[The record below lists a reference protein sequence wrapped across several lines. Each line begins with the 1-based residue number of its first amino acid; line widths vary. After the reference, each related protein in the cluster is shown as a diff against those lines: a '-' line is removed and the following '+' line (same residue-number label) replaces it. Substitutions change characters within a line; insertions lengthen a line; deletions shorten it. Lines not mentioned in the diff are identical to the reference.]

1 MRGKSN
7 YSVVARWFYQP
18 VDAATLGLFRLSWGG
33 FMLLEA
39 LTRFPKVTGVYSPT
53 YFHFKYP
60 LFTWVQG
67 FPEHW
72 MIYAEIAV
80 LSLAALGIFLGVF
93 FRASSLLFGSIYFH
107 LFLTDTVYYNN
118 HFYLTSIVTV
128 LLAFTGADKTFSF
141 SSFRSRDG
149 EGFALPQTVPF
160 WNYILIRGQFFILY
174 FFGGIAKLNA
184 DWIRA
189 EPIKYW
195 FQTSSSVRPPL
206 TWVIREEWFAWMAA
220 YGGIAIDLGAPFLL
234 LWRRTRPYA
243 IAVLVGF
250 HLMNSRI
257 FKIGFFPFLGIVA
270 CIPFLHPATGRWIW
284 SKYQKFIAG
293 VSRVRSP
300 DLDAAQTNSRRSRV
314 AFWMVASFLLFQMI
328 FPLRAYI
335 FGQNPAW
342 TEVGHKFSWRMMLR
356 NKDAYIKFK
365 FSHPEAETW
374 LNEHP
379 DLRPKLAPE
388 HVNGM
393 SKHPWMILQYA
404 RELDSVL
411 AENGMTDTKI
421 KVLSVVSLNDRPYRV
436 LIDPTADL
444 TEIDYPLW
452 GVPKWIV
459 PLDATPLGEK
469 RPMTKEGRMK
479 SIVEALELYAEEHPG
494 NISKDEILEG
504 VGVQSRKAAP
514 SVEKPSQVIIKD

>member
-1 MRGKSN
+1 MGLSRRVSKG
-7 YSVVARWFYQP
+7 FHQP
-18 VDAATLGLFRLSWGG
+18 VDAATLGLFRLFWGG

-39 LTRFPKVTGVYSPT
+39 LTRFPKVTGVYSPS

-60 LFTWVQG
+60 LFTWVSG

-72 MIYAEIAV
+72 MVYAEIAL
-80 LSLAALGIFLGVF
+80 LSVAALGIFLGVF
-93 FRASSLLFGSIYFH
+93 LRASCLTFALIYFH

-118 HFYLTSIVTV
+118 HFYLTSLVTA
-128 LLAFTGADKTFSF
+128 LLAFTGADKTFSV

-149 EGFALPQTVPF
+149 EGFAVPQTVPF
-160 WNYILIRGQFFILY
+160 WNYILLRGQLAILY
-174 FFGGIAKLNA
+174 FFGGIAKLNG
-184 DWIRA
+184 DWLRA
-189 EPIKYW
+189 EPVKYW
-195 FQTSSSVRPPL
+195 FQTTTSARPPL

-220 YGGIAIDLGAPFLL
+220 YGGVAIDLGAPFLL
-234 LWRRTRPYA
+234 LWRRTRPFA
-243 IAVLVGF
+243 IVVLVAF

-257 FKIGFFPFLGIVA
+257 FKIGFFPYLGIVA
-270 CIPFLHPATGRWIW
+270 TIVFLHPSTGRWIW
-284 SKYQKFIAG
+284 GKFQKFIAG
-293 VSRVRSP
+293 TSRVRSP
-300 DLDAAQTNSRRSRV
+300 ELAAMDDHSQASRLALWLV
-314 AFWMVASFLLFQMI
+314 CCFLFFQAV

-365 FSHPEAETW
+365 FSHPEAEAW
-374 LNEHP
+374 LNENP

-404 RELDSVL
+404 RELDRVL
-411 AENGMTDTKI
+411 AENGMPGTKI
-421 KVLSVVSLNDRPYRV
+421 TVLSVVSLNDRPYRV
-436 LIDPTADL
+436 MIDPTVDL

-452 GVPKWIV
+452 GVPDWIV

-469 RPMTKEGRMK
+469 RPTSKEGRME
-479 SIVEALELYAEEHPG
+479 SIVKALELYAEAHPG
-494 NISKDEILEG
+494 KVSKGELVEG
-504 VGVQSRKAAP
+504 VGSAVPPETRP
-514 SVEKPSQVIIKD
+514 SGTDGRIIIKD

>member
-1 MRGKSN
+1 MKR
-7 YSVVARWFYQP
+7 VTDWFYQP
-18 VDAATLGLFRLSWGG
+18 VDAATLGLFRLFWGG

-39 LTRFPKVTGVYSPT
+39 LSRFPKVTGVYSPT

-72 MIYAEIAV
+72 MVYVEIAV

-93 FRASSLLFGSIYFH
+93 FRASSLVFGLIYFH

-118 HFYLTSIVTV
+118 HFYLTSMVTV
-128 LLAFTGADKTFSF
+128 LLGFTGADKTFSI

-189 EPIKYW
+189 EPVKYW
-195 FQTSSSVRPPL
+195 FQTTTSARFPL
-206 TWVIREEWFAWMAA
+206 TWVILEEWFAWVAA
-220 YGGIAIDLGAPFLL
+220 YGGIIIDLGAPFLL

-243 IAVLVGF
+243 IAVLVTF

-284 SKYQKFIAG
+284 GKYQKFVAG
-293 VSRVRSP
+293 VSQVRSP
-300 DLDAAQTNSRRSRV
+300 DLKNAGKTGRNSRLALWLV
-314 AFWMVASFLLFQMI
+314 VSFLFFQII

-365 FSHPEAETW
+365 FSHPEAEAW
-374 LNEHP
+374 LNDHP

-388 HVNGM
+388 HVSAM
-393 SKHPWMILQYA
+393 SKHPWMVLQYS
-404 RELDSVL
+404 RELDRVL
-411 AENGMTDTKI
+411 VENGMPDTEI
-421 KVLSVVSLNDRPYRV
+421 TVLSVVSLNDRPYRV
-436 LIDPTADL
+436 MIDPTVDL

-452 GVPKWIV
+452 GVPDWIV
-459 PLDATPLGEK
+459 PLDANPLNES
-469 RPMTKEGRMK
+469 RPMTQEGRMA
-479 SIVEALELYAEEHPG
+479 SIVKALELYVEAYPDK
-494 NISKDEILEG
+494 ISKEEILEG
-504 VGVQSRKAAP
+504 VGKAKRSAP
-514 SVEKPSQVIIKD
+514 VSTEKAGRVIIKD